1 MCYNVYGDI
10 MKKMMTAWLTITSML
25 ILSLLFIGL
34 NVEKHNKEYKTLEN
48 DLVEAAD
55 VYIKTKDVDIKAN
68 ESKKISMDKLIEE
81 NIIKSDQKDK
91 LKCDG
96 YVIVKKKINKLD
108 FSPYIKCDEYETME

>member
-1 MCYNVYGDI
+1 

-68 ESKKISMDKLIEE
+68 ESKKISMDMLVEE

>member
-1 MCYNVYGDI
+1 MERQKHSICPNEPGVIEVLPKRFY
-10 MKKMMTAWLTITSML
+10 
-25 ILSLLFIGL
+25 SL
-34 NVEKHNKEYKTLEN
+34 N

-68 ESKKISMDKLIEE
+68 ESKKISMDMLIEE
-81 NIIKSDQKDK
+81 NIIKSDKKDK

>member
-1 MCYNVYGDI
+1 MA
-10 MKKMMTAWLTITSML
+10 AWLTITSML

-68 ESKKISMDKLIEE
+68 ES
-81 NIIKSDQKDK
+81 
-91 LKCDG
+91 
-96 YVIVKKKINKLD
+96 
-108 FSPYIKCDEYETME
+108 

>member
-1 MCYNVYGDI
+1 
-10 MKKMMTAWLTITSML
+10 MKKMMFLWVTITIML
-25 ILSLLFIGL
+25 VLSLLFIGK
-34 NVEKHNKEYKTLEN
+34 NIEKHNKEYQTFEN

-55 VYIKTKDVDIKAN
+55 IYIKTKDIDVRTN
-68 ESKKISMDKLIEE
+68 ESKKISIDELIEE
-81 NIIKSDQKDK
+81 NMIKSEQKDK

>member
-1 MCYNVYGDI
+1 
-10 MKKMMTAWLTITSML
+10 MKKMMFAWLTVTTML

-55 VYIKTKDVDIKAN
+55 VYIKTKDIDIKLN
-68 ESKKISMDKLIEE
+68 ESKKISIDELIEE
-81 NIIKSDQKDK
+81 NVIKSESKDK

>member
-1 MCYNVYGDI
+1 

-48 DLVEAAD
+48 DLVEAAA
-55 VYIKTKDVDIKAN
+55 VYIKTKDVDIKTN
-68 ESKKISMDKLIEE
+68 ESKKISIDMLIEE
-81 NIIKSDQKDK
+81 NVIKSDQKDK

>member
-1 MCYNVYGDI
+1 
-10 MKKMMTAWLTITSML
+10 MKKMMAAWVAITTML

-55 VYIKTKDVDIKAN
+55 VYMKTKDIDIKLN
-68 ESKKISMDKLIEE
+68 ESKKISIDELIEE
-81 NIIKSDQKDK
+81 NVIKSESKDK

>member
-1 MCYNVYGDI
+1 

-55 VYIKTKDVDIKAN
+55 VYIKTKDVDIKTN
-68 ESKKISMDKLIEE
+68 ESKKISIDMLIEE

>member
-1 MCYNVYGDI
+1 
-10 MKKMMTAWLTITSML
+10 MKKMMAAWVAITTML

-55 VYIKTKDVDIKAN
+55 VYIKTKDIDIKLN
-68 ESKKISMDKLIEE
+68 ESKKISMDELIEE
-81 NIIKSDQKDK
+81 NVIKSESKDK

>member
-1 MCYNVYGDI
+1 
-10 MKKMMTAWLTITSML
+10 MKKMVAAWVAITTML

-55 VYIKTKDVDIKAN
+55 VYIKTKDIDIKLN
-68 ESKKISMDKLIEE
+68 ESKKISMDELIEG
-81 NIIKSDQKDK
+81 NVIKSESKDK